1 MWNMGLASKKPGLLL
16 QSVVLN
22 GNKTAWG
29 VYSQPVKRGPVNV
42 VFSFNLFHCAHSKG

>member
-1 MWNMGLASKKPGLLL
+1 MGLASKKPGLLL

-22 GNKTAWG
+22 GNKTARG
-29 VYSQPVKRGPVNV
+29 VYSQPVKRGPVNA